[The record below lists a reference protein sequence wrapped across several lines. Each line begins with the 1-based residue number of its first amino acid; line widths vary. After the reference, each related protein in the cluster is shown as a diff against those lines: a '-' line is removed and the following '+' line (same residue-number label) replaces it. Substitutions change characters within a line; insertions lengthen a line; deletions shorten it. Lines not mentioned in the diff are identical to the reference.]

1 MTITMWRGVTMVVTT
16 MVLLQGLGGVLHWRT
31 IPVAGAVVGR
41 CCHGASPVACAV
53 VVIIIQGL
61 RPPSINLSVCLLIV
75 ES

>member
-1 MTITMWRGVTMVVTT
+1 MEGGDNGGNNNGVAAGV
-16 MVLLQGLGGVLHWRT
+16 GGKLHWRT
-31 IPVAGAVVGR
+31 IPVAGAVIGR